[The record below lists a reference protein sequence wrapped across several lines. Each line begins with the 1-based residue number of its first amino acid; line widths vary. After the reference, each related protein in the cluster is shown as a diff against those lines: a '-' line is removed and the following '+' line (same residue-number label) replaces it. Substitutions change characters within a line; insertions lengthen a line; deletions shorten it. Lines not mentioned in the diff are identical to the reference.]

1 MKSYICTAVVAA
13 VCALS
18 AACIAA
24 PPASAAA
31 CPDIEV
37 VFARGTTQPP
47 GLGEVG
53 QAFVDSL
60 ASKVGA
66 RSVEAYA
73 VDYPATW
80 DFDTGMP
87 DGSSDASG
95 HIQSIAATCPKT
107 RMVLGGYSQGA
118 GVISL
123 TTTGMPPQI
132 ADHVAA
138 VVLFGNLESAYA
150 ATLMHGPLPSIGP
163 AYTGKTIDVCV
174 PNDLIC
180 SDGQDWGA
188 HTAYVQ
194 TGRVDEA
201 AGFAASRL

>member
-1 MKSYICTAVVAA
+1 LKSVVTTAAIA
-13 VCALS
+13 
-18 AACIAA
+18 AACVLSVADIPTPA
-24 PPASAAA
+24 ASAAA

-53 QAFVDSL
+53 QALVDSL
-60 ASKVGA
+60 ASRVGA

-87 DGSSDASG
+87 DGSTDASG
-95 HIQSIAATCPKT
+95 RIQSVAATCPNT
-107 RMVLGGYSQGA
+107 RIVLGGYSQGA

-123 TTTGMPPQI
+123 ATTGMPPQI

-138 VVLFGNLESAYA
+138 VVLFGNLRSAYA
-150 ATLMHGPLPSIGP
+150 ATLLRSPLPTVASVY
-163 AYTGKTIDVCV
+163 AGKTIDLCV

-180 SDGQDWGA
+180 SDGQDWSA

-194 TGRVDEA
+194 TGMVDQA